1 MDAKSIAKSNQ
12 EQAVAA
18 WIGYLNQLRLDG
30 LLEALRNNEANSQA
44 ELAAALAAVN
54 DAMEKIDVEI
64 IGNNRGAERGMHG
77 FIAEVA
83 EVGVANARRLIVGK
97 SANTQWINDNGPAD
111 LLRNSVV
118 EIQQKFVNAG
128 GRFSL
133 GAVAAHLQQYPEF
146 VNEGGKYQI
155 PSDHYDVVKMLYK
168 MSEKEASRLTRSGDG
183 PSLKD
188 WKHVQD
194 FFKETGLKLSDLEP
208 SHLSYDDVQRN
219 TIHATLEDEKAELRR
234 NNRERHE
241 KADEAAYQKS
251 KPTLGE
257 AAKATAAAAAIEGG
271 TAFVMAVAT
280 KRKEGKKLK
289 DFDGSDWSE
298 IGAKSGVGFAKGGI
312 RGASIY
318 TLTNYTATSAAV
330 ASAIVTS
337 SFGIAEQAHRVRTGQ
352 IGEIEFIEN
361 AEMLCLDSSV
371 SALSSFIGQALI
383 PVPILGAVIGNTVGN
398 VMYQAAKDCLSEK
411 EQALIEAYAREQ
423 RELDAKLETEY
434 GRLLDSLDR
443 GITRYIALLDRAF
456 DPDPALAFEGSIS
469 LARELGVPDDQILDS
484 REKAMAY
491 FLW

>member
-54 DAMEKIDVEI
+54 DAIEKIDVEI
-64 IGNNRGAERGMHG
+64 IDNGHGRGAERGMHG

-83 EVGVANARRLIVGK
+83 EVGVANARRLIVGEA
-97 SANTQWINDNGPAD
+97 ANTQWINNNGPAD
-111 LLRNSVV
+111 LLRDGVI
-118 EIQQKFVNAG
+118 EIQQKFSEAG
-128 GRFSL
+128 GYFSL
-133 GAVAAHLQQYPEF
+133 RAVTAHLQRYPEF

-155 PSDHYDVVKMLYK
+155 PSDHYDVIKMLYK

-183 PSLKD
+183 PSPKD

-194 FFKETGLKLSDLEP
+194 FFKETGLKMSDLEP
-208 SHLSYDDVQRN
+208 SHLSYDEVQRN
-219 TIHATLEDEKAELRR
+219 TIHATLEDEKAELKRTNRDRR
-234 NNRERHE
+234 E

-271 TAFVMAVAT
+271 TAFVMAVAA

-298 IGAKSGVGFAKGGI
+298 IGTKSGVGFAKGGI

-337 SFGIAEQAHRVRTGQ
+337 SFSIAEQAHRLRTGQ
-352 IGEIEFIEN
+352 
-361 AEMLCLDSSV
+361 M
-371 SALSSFIGQALI
+371 
-383 PVPILGAVIGNTVGN
+383 
-398 VMYQAAKDCLSEK
+398 
-411 EQALIEAYAREQ
+411 
-423 RELDAKLETEY
+423 
-434 GRLLDSLDR
+434 
-443 GITRYIALLDRAF
+443 
-456 DPDPALAFEGSIS
+456 
-469 LARELGVPDDQILDS
+469 
-484 REKAMAY
+484 
-491 FLW
+491 

>member
-1 MDAKSIAKSNQ
+1 LS
-12 EQAVAA
+12 
-18 WIGYLNQLRLDG
+18 
-30 LLEALRNNEANSQA
+30 
-44 ELAAALAAVN
+44 
-54 DAMEKIDVEI
+54 
-64 IGNNRGAERGMHG
+64 
-77 FIAEVA
+77 
-83 EVGVANARRLIVGK
+83 
-97 SANTQWINDNGPAD
+97 
-111 LLRNSVV
+111 
-118 EIQQKFVNAG
+118 
-128 GRFSL
+128 
-133 GAVAAHLQQYPEF
+133 
-146 VNEGGKYQI
+146 
-155 PSDHYDVVKMLYK
+155 
-168 MSEKEASRLTRSGDG
+168 RSGDG

-234 NNRERHE
+234 TNRERHE

-257 AAKATAAAAAIEGG
+257 AAKATAAAAAIESG
-271 TAFVMAVAT
+271 TAFVMAVAA

-337 SFGIAEQAHRVRTGQ
+337 SFGIAEQAHQLRMGQ

-398 VMYQAAKDCLSEK
+398 VMYQTAKDCLSEK

-423 RELDAKLETEY
+423 RELDAKLEAEY
-434 GRLLDSLDR
+434 GKLLDSLDR
-443 GITRYIALLDRAF
+443 GLTRYIALLNRAF

-469 LARELGVPDDQILDS
+469 LARELGVPDDQILDL